1 MDRDSSVFAKFGGKN
16 DVTACLDVM
25 MCGKDMT
32 FTVSDEAES
41 LVKFRLPND
50 SEFKQLV
57 DEACNWL
64 ARAEIT
70 YQVIRSQFRR

>member
-1 MDRDSSVFAKFGGKN
+1 
-16 DVTACLDVM
+16 
-25 MCGKDMT
+25 MT

-50 SEFKQLV
+50 GEFKQLV